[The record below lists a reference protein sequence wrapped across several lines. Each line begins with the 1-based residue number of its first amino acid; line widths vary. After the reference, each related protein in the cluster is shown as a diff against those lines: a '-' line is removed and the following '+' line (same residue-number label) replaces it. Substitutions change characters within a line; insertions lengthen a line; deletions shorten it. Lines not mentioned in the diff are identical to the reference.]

1 MGWSNDAFI
10 PRKEERAG
18 GGSVTRAS
26 TVGPKPS
33 VWPAGERA
41 VGCKKCAAQN
51 KQGGAA
57 YFISLLREVAR
68 AG

>member
-1 MGWSNDAFI
+1 M
-10 PRKEERAG
+10 
-18 GGSVTRAS
+18 TRAS